1 MRWFML
7 LFNIVQRAIAW
18 LVRPRKT
25 PKQPPAME
33 ILKPSQ
39 LPVVQAVPPERAEG
53 MPGQLTKN
61 FNLSE
66 FSCRDGSDV
75 PSELLDN
82 AQSLADNL
90 QILREQLG
98 KPIRVISGYRSP
110 AYNRKI
116 GGARRSQHM
125 LAKAAD
131 IKVAGLTPTEVKAA
145 IEALIAEG
153 AMKKGGVG
161 LYKTFTHYDVRGRNA
176 RWYGKGMKDD
186 RP

>member
-1 MRWFML
+1 
-7 LFNIVQRAIAW
+7 
-18 LVRPRKT
+18 
-25 PKQPPAME
+25 
-33 ILKPSQ
+33 
-39 LPVVQAVPPERAEG
+39 
-53 MPGQLTKN
+53 
-61 FNLSE
+61 
-66 FSCRDGSDV
+66 
-75 PSELLDN
+75 
-82 AQSLADNL
+82 
-90 QILREQLG
+90 
-98 KPIRVISGYRSP
+98 
-110 AYNRKI
+110 
-116 GGARRSQHM
+116 M